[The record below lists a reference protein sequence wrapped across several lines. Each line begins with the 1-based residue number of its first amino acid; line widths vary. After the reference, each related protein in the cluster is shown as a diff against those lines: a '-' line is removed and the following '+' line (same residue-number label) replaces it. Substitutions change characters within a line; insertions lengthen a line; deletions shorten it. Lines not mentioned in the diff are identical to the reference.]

1 MLNRIKMGLLEKET
15 QYYTTD
21 LQELRQYFELIID
34 FYKFIDFLTTVADY
48 LTARNP

>member
-1 MLNRIKMGLLEKET
+1 MGLLEKET

-34 FYKFIDFLTTVADY
+34 FYKFVFDICQSICQTLEK
-48 LTARNP
+48 RP